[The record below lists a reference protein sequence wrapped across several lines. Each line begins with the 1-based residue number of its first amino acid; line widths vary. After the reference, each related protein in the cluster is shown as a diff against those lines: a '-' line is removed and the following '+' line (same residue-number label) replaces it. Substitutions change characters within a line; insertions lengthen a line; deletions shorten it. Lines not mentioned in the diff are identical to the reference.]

1 MSNNVTRHSH
11 QTLKLRFFHLRSAD
25 RVAYA
30 FCIRT
35 RSRKKL
41 GRGESR
47 AREGS
52 DQWPSLFVVEGMD
65 PDSLSKAFVEHYYT
79 TFDSNRLNLMGLYQ
93 ESSMLSFE
101 GEKIQGAQNIS
112 NKLNSLPFQQCKHN
126 ISTVDCQPSG
136 PAGGM
141 LVFVSGNLQ
150 LPGEEH
156 ALKFSQV
163 GFLKAGSLLLLV
175 RGLLSLS
182 VEKIWQ
188 WKYYKICRFICL
200 CSYLEWCD
208 SLHGLSNQRGAG
220 LGFRPSRLMFTMF
233 WSFVHLLFLGRFV
246 TTGKV
251 RSGRGMW
258 NAAFW
263 MWEVVEVFEVRRFY
277 VLVLLQMFHL
287 IPTAQGSFYVFN
299 DIFRLNYA

>member
-1 MSNNVTRHSH
+1 MP
-11 QTLKLRFFHLRSAD
+11 FASARD
-25 RVAYA
+25 PARNE
-30 FCIRT
+30 
-35 RSRKKL
+35 
-41 GRGESR
+41 GGESR

-52 DQWPSLFVVEGMD
+52 DQWPFLFVVEGMD

-156 ALKFSQV
+156 ALKFSQ
-163 GFLKAGSLLLLV
+163 
-175 RGLLSLS
+175 
-182 VEKIWQ
+182 
-188 WKYYKICRFICL
+188 
-200 CSYLEWCD
+200 
-208 SLHGLSNQRGAG
+208 
-220 LGFRPSRLMFTMF
+220 
-233 WSFVHLLFLGRFV
+233 
-246 TTGKV
+246 
-251 RSGRGMW
+251 
-258 NAAFW
+258 
-263 MWEVVEVFEVRRFY
+263 
-277 VLVLLQMFHL
+277 MFHL